1 MKITWHGHSNF
12 ELRDSLD
19 TIIDPFFSG
28 NPAADVSADE
38 VSPNVIVVTHG
49 HADHMGDTLTI
60 ARRTGCKVVAI
71 NEIAKYLQSNGVD
84 ARGGNMGGSVEI
96 DGTKY
101 AFVPAVHSNGIDEA
115 GFGWDA
121 GSPAGIVVSDHRS
134 ADSVTVYH
142 AGDTALFGDMGLIR
156 ELYAPR
162 VAMLPIGGRFTMD
175 IDQAVRAVKLI
186 QPKFV
191 IHMHYNTFDVITAS
205 AGKFQRMVEEQTDAE
220 VVIMEPG
227 DSIDV

>member
-1 MKITWHGHSNF
+1 M
-12 ELRDSLD
+12 
-19 TIIDPFFSG
+19 
-28 NPAADVSADE
+28 
-38 VSPNVIVVTHG
+38 IVVTHG

-84 ARGGNMGGSVEI
+84 ARGGNMGGAVEI

-121 GSPAGIVVSDHRS
+121 GSPAGIVV
-134 ADSVTVYH
+134 ADGVTVYH
-142 AGDTALFGDMGLIR
+142 AGDTALFSDMGLIR

-175 IDQAVRAVKLI
+175 IDQALRAVKLI
-186 QPKFV
+186 QPQLV
-191 IHMHYNTFDVITAS
+191 IPMHFNTFDVIRANV
-205 AGKFQRMVEEQTDAE
+205 GKFQRMVEDQTETE